1 MIDLSDFV
9 WSLHKATMFQINP
22 RLSGFT
28 CLRTGTGLP
37 VGDYHEGSPE
47 SAREGFPAS
56 LYATYR
62 GNPRWPPAA
71 GQDRGMARYRD
82 FLPYLDFPSLG
93 GGATP
98 LVPVPKLAHG
108 VGLEQVWLKN
118 EGQNPTGSHK
128 DRMSPLVV
136 ARALATGHQTVA
148 AASSGN
154 AGVSLAAHAAV
165 AGLNCAI
172 VTVQTVGTAWK
183 RALETYGVELIV
195 TANARERWDILRQKT
210 RNGSWYPATNYMV
223 PPVGSNPYGVQGFK
237 TVAYEIVEDLGAD
250 VPDCI
255 VVPTARGDLMWG
267 ILEGFRELNDLGQ
280 IGSIPRMYAVEPF
293 PRIARVL
300 AGSDY
305 RLGYPGATRMSS
317 IAGDTVSY
325 QAVHAVKSSGGDAVV
340 VTDDEVAAAIPHLAG
355 QGFYCESSSAAG
367 LAALEALHRSGRL
380 KKIRTAVLILT
391 SHGFKD
397 TI

>member
-1 MIDLSDFV
+1 
-9 WSLHKATMFQINP
+9 MFQINP
-22 RLSGFT
+22 RLTGFT
-28 CLRTGTGLP
+28 CLRTGIGLP
-37 VGDYHEGSPE
+37 VGDYHEGS
-47 SAREGFPAS
+47 SASATDGFPAS

-62 GNPRWPPAA
+62 GNPCWPPT
-71 GQDRGMARYRD
+71 GTDKGMARYRD

-93 GGATP
+93 EGATP

-108 VGLEQVWLKN
+108 INLKQVWVKN

-136 ARALATGHQTVA
+136 ARALATGHRTVA

-165 AGLNCAI
+165 VGLNCAV
-172 VTVQTVGTAWK
+172 VTSQTVGTAWK
-183 RALETYGVELIV
+183 RALEAYGVELIV
-195 TANARERWDILRQKT
+195 TANARERWDVLRQMT

-237 TVAYEIVEDLGAD
+237 TVAYEIVEELGAE

-255 VVPTARGDLMWG
+255 VVPTARGDLLWG
-267 ILEGFRELNDLGQ
+267 ILEGFRELNSLRQ
-280 IGSIPRMYAVEPF
+280 IRSIPRMYAVEPY

-325 QAVHAVKSSGGDAVV
+325 QAVHSVKISGGDAVV
-340 VTDDEVAAAIPHLAG
+340 VTDNEVTAAISNLASH
-355 QGFYCESSSAAG
+355 GFYCESSSAAG
-367 LAALEALHRSGRL
+367 LAALETLHRSGRL
-380 KKIRTAVLILT
+380 EEIRTAVLILT

-397 TI
+397 TT

>member
-1 MIDLSDFV
+1 ML
-9 WSLHKATMFQINP
+9 QINP
-22 RLSGFT
+22 RFSGFT
-28 CLRTGTGLP
+28 CLRTGIGLP

-47 SAREGFPAS
+47 SAKEGFPAS

-62 GNPRWPPAA
+62 GKPCWPPA
-71 GQDRGMARYRD
+71 GPDKGMARYRE

-93 GGATP
+93 EGATA

-108 VGLEQVWLKN
+108 VGLEQVWVKN

-154 AGVSLAAHAAV
+154 AGVSLAAYAAA

-172 VTVQTVGTAWK
+172 ITVQTVGTAWK

-195 TANARERWDILRQKT
+195 TANARERWDILRQET
-210 RNGSWYPATNYMV
+210 RSGSWYPATNYMV
-223 PPVGSNPYGVQGFK
+223 PPVGSNPYGVQGYK
-237 TVAYEIVEDLGAD
+237 TVAYEIVEDLGAK

-305 RLGYPGATRMSS
+305 RQGYPGATRMSS

-325 QAVHAVKSSGGDAVV
+325 QAVHAVKRSGGDAVV
-340 VTDDEVAAAIPHLAG
+340 VTDDDVAAAIPHLAG
-355 QGFYCESSSAAG
+355 QGFYCEASSAAC
-367 LAALEALHRSGRL
+367 LAALEALHRTGRFET
-380 KKIRTAVLILT
+380 IRTAVLILT

-397 TI
+397 TT